1 MTACAPADRGSLTR
15 VPAATSGQ
23 AELPPS
29 SEVVAYCRSAYCVLP
44 HDAVRLLN
52 TLGHRA
58 VQLTDGMLEG
68 RLPERPV
75 DTEAAA

>member
-29 SEVVAYCRSAYCVLP
+29 SEVVAY
-44 HDAVRLLN
+44 VRLLN
-52 TLGHRA
+52 ELGHRA
-58 VQLTDGMLEG
+58 VRLTDGMLEG
-68 RLPERPV
+68 RLSELPV